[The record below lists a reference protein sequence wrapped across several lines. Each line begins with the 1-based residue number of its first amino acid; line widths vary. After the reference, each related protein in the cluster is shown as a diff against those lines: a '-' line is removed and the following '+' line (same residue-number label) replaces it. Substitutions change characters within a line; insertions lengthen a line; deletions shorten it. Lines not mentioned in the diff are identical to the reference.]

1 MKKTVETLSADIR
14 RRLRREGASLAIIL
28 AAIAIIAAMAVAGIF
43 PAGGDDYVTSFAS
56 GFLIGLLAFAAG
68 FTVKQIRKLRGA
80 LSDDTALR
88 ALLAAEND
96 ELETYLAREVSRT
109 FVHLIPPLSAVIV
122 VVVSALVGREAMLS
136 AVGTLLFLCTALLVV
151 RFVYKRR
158 LMGPETE

>member
-1 MKKTVETLSADIR
+1 MKNSAEALRTTIR
-14 RRLRREGASLAIIL
+14 RRLRREGVSLAIIL
-28 AAIAIIAAMAVAGIF
+28 AAIAIIAAMAVASIF
-43 PAGGDDYVTSFAS
+43 PAEGDDYVTSFAS

-80 LSDDTALR
+80 LSDDTTLR

-109 FVHLIPPLSAVIV
+109 FVRLIPPLSAIIV
-122 VVVSALVGREAMLS
+122 VVTALVGREAMLS

-151 RFVYKRR
+151 KFVYKRR
-158 LMGPETE
+158 LMGTETE

>member
-1 MKKTVETLSADIR
+1 MKKTAEALRSDIR
-14 RRLRREGASLAIIL
+14 NRLRREGISLVIIL
-28 AAIAIIAAMAVAGIF
+28 GAIVIIATMAVAGIL

-56 GFLIGLLAFAAG
+56 GFLIGLLVFAAG

-80 LSDDTALR
+80 LSDDAALR

-122 VVVSALVGREAMLS
+122 VVTALVGREAMLS

-151 RFVYKRR
+151 KFAYKRR
-158 LMGPETE
+158 LIGPETE